1 MPTQGSHAFFE
12 VYCNRCKVSFPVG
25 TRRCLHCGGRLS
37 RERGEP
43 ESAEIQPFLLEPAEA
58 DEAPPRRSPISPVL
72 LLWLAVFVGG
82 TIYRAC
88 AGE

>member
-1 MPTQGSHAFFE
+1 MPTQGSTAFFE

-37 RERGEP
+37 RERGAPEP
-43 ESAEIQPFLLEPAEA
+43 LEAQPFLLGPAE
-58 DEAPPRRSPISPVL
+58 EGEGPRRSPISPVL

>member
-1 MPTQGSHAFFE
+1 MPTQGSSAFFE
-12 VYCNRCKVSFPVG
+12 VYCNRCNVTFPVG

-37 RERGEP
+37 RERGTPEAEP
-43 ESAEIQPFLLEPAEA
+43 AQPFLLAPAEEG
-58 DEAPPRRSPISPVL
+58 EAPRRSPISPIL